1 VSNNSEIVSE
11 HAAKPSAIDWIVIG
25 VSAEV
30 RFASYPPAIGLSTIE
45 KGERSMDTEVG
56 LVSCT
61 KSKHSEPAPPR
72 DLYEPS
78 ALFRKARAY
87 CEAIHDEWFVI
98 SAKHGLL
105 APDGPPIEP
114 YDETVT
120 NAPIERRREWAQRVV
135 TEMDENGLLNPADT
149 IVIHAGKAYYGELLP
164 LLGEHNVTVEL
175 PLEGLRYGERLRWYD
190 EQQ

>member
-1 VSNNSEIVSE
+1 M
-11 HAAKPSAIDWIVIG
+11 D
-25 VSAEV
+25 
-30 RFASYPPAIGLSTIE
+30 LSTIE
-45 KGERSMDTEVG
+45 KEEHSMGTEVG

-61 KSKHSEPAPPR
+61 KSKRSELASPR

-87 CEAIHDEWFVI
+87 CEAIHDEWHVL

-105 APDGPPIEP
+105 VPDGPPIEP
-114 YDETVT
+114 YDETLT

-175 PLEGLRYGERLRWYD
+175 PLEGLRYGERLQWYD